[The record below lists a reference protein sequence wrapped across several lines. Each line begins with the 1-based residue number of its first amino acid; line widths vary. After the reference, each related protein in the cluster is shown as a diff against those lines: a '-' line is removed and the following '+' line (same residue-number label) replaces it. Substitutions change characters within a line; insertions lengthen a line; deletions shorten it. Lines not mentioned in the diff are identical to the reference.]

1 MSMDDSEACGR
12 GGTRALGAAV
22 DELMLPTPQKC
33 LHTAIK
39 SLEVRKKKEK
49 VLREA
54 REQTKQNFEKVQ
66 NQPGLKEMQE
76 KIDE

>member
-49 VLREA
+49 VRKKW
-54 REQTKQNFEKVQ
+54 RNSSSG
-66 NQPGLKEMQE
+66 P
-76 KIDE
+76 DELTLV